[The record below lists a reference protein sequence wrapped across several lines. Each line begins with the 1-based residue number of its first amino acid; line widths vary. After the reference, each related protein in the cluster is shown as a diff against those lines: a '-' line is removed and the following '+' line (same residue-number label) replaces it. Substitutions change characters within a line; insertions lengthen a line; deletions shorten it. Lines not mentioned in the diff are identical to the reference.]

1 MSLDICVSNI
11 ICKTVNAMLTLL
23 KHLMNV
29 NVILNHVTLGI
40 INYFNRGAL
49 DIEIVA
55 LGIEY
60 RYCLIILMIMITYT
74 KL

>member
-1 MSLDICVSNI
+1 
-11 ICKTVNAMLTLL
+11 MLTLL

-60 RYCLIILMIMITYT
+60 RIDIVLLS
-74 KL
+74 

>member
-1 MSLDICVSNI
+1 
-11 ICKTVNAMLTLL
+11 MLTLL

-40 INYFNRGAL
+40 INYFNRCAL